1 MKYFERAELG
11 RPGFNQCAMSDRRKP
26 YRRFA
31 RMQRGSS
38 KSGCTKARLERIP
51 KDPGQ
56 GEQCEGR
63 EIPGLTLE
71 GAVLDIRIN
80 QATQIAPVI
89 LSGAPQ
95 RFVSYQDHWRG
106 VEGPRECVIYHTMSG
121 SSHEIAIAPRCGR
134 GVKKSHCNQF
144 GRSYERL
151 LAAEQSVRI
160 RVITV
165 DIRRISGNIPTIT
178 LHQPHKLCFYHPR
191 LDPRLHSSFS
201 RK

>member
-31 RMQRGSS
+31 WMQRGSS

-134 GVKKSHCNQF
+134 GVKNLIATSLGDRMRGCSLRSKASAFALLLIFGSLLTVIPQSHSTSPTNQV
-144 GRSYERL
+144 S
-151 LAAEQSVRI
+151 
-160 RVITV
+160 T
-165 DIRRISGNIPTIT
+165 T
-178 LHQPHKLCFYHPR
+178 
-191 LDPRLHSSFS
+191 
-201 RK
+201 